1 MPLRTTT
8 STLLGACLGLAFGT
22 APGGAQSFTFVDAYF
37 DGDVQGAKTI
47 DGLADAFA
55 TAVSADGQHV
65 YVCSGIGGLVESDNA
80 VAVFARAADGRLTFV
95 EALFDDDDAGTAD
108 GLRSC
113 RDVEV
118 SPDGKHVYTA
128 GFSDN
133 KVGIF
138 SRDSAT
144 GELTFESVVEDGV
157 GLDGIGGT
165 ESIAITADGAFVFVA
180 GWIDDAVVAFS
191 RDPATGAL
199 TFEDSVEEGVGG
211 VTGLVQPFKV
221 AVSGGGEHVYTAAGQ
236 NQNFP
241 NGSDAVAVFEWDAVQ
256 GDLVFVD
263 AYFEG
268 QVQGADTIDGLHR
281 ASSVAVSPDG
291 AHVYATGGL
300 EPLGDQD
307 WIAVFSRDSV
317 TGELTWE
324 AVIDHFTFCDLEILF
339 DFETDIVVSPD
350 GERVFLTSPAT
361 AVVEFSRNTATGA
374 LTFVDAECYF
384 DTLTA
389 NFSQGINLPRKISLD
404 PTGTH
409 LYVPGQAD
417 NAVAV
422 FDTDGIFTDG
432 FESGGVTAWSSS
444 VL

>member
-118 SPDGKHVYTA
+118 SPDGK
-128 GFSDN
+128 
-133 KVGIF
+133 
-138 SRDSAT
+138 
-144 GELTFESVVEDGV
+144 
-157 GLDGIGGT
+157 
-165 ESIAITADGAFVFVA
+165 
-180 GWIDDAVVAFS
+180 
-191 RDPATGAL
+191 
-199 TFEDSVEEGVGG
+199 
-211 VTGLVQPFKV
+211 
-221 AVSGGGEHVYTAAGQ
+221 HVYTAAGQ

-444 VL
+444 VP